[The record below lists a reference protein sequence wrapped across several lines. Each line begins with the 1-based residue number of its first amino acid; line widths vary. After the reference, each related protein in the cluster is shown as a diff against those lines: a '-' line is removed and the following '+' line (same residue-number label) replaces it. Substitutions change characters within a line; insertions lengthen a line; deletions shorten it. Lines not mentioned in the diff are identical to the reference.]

1 MNNGY
6 KMAAVEASDGRKFL
20 VTHWNGF
27 SSSVFVTTDIALYT
41 QVFANETVT
50 VKYTAIEASK
60 SWACEVTV
68 ANSDTGAST
77 VYKLFADSTT
87 QLLHVDVN
95 FVIDGVENSPL
106 SSIYNGNYA
115 ESIVIKKGEETV
127 YSNQ

>member
-1 MNNGY
+1 MNNSY
-6 KMAAVEASDGRKFL
+6 NMSAVEASDGRKFL

-27 SSSVFVTTDIALYT
+27 NSSFVSTDIALYT

-50 VKYTAIEASK
+50 VKYTAIVASK

-68 ANSDTGAST
+68 ANSDTGTST

-106 SSIYNGNYA
+106 SSIYNGSYA